1 MTFTLDPLMTALAA
15 LVFLLGAMLGWAL
28 RGSKRRRIAALEA
41 DAARLTGER
50 DSILAERDRLL
61 TDLEMTRSQI
71 RPLAD
76 EVDKLRRAAAR
87 REALPDPAAPI
98 PPNAP
103 LAAASLDPGGV
114 PPDTELFQLKGVGD
128 KFAAR
133 LRELGI
139 TRISQIAAW
148 TGADVAVIDS
158 QLGPFR
164 GRIERDQ
171 LIEQAR
177 LLNEGRVTEYE
188 ARFGKLGS

>member
-1 MTFTLDPLMTALAA
+1 MTFTLDPFMTALAA

-41 DAARLTGER
+41 EAARLTGER

-71 RPLAD
+71 RPLSD
-76 EVDKLRRAAAR
+76 EVDKLRRDAAR
-87 REALPDPAAPI
+87 REARGEIAAPI
-98 PPNAP
+98 PAAPPPAEAP
-103 LAAASLDPGGV
+103 L
-114 PPDTELFQLKGVGD
+114 DTELFQLKGVGD

-133 LRELGI
+133 LRDLGI
-139 TRISQIAAW
+139 NRISQIAAW
-148 TGADVAVIDS
+148 TSADVAVIDS
-158 QLGPFR
+158 QLGPFK

-171 LIEQAR
+171 LVEQAR

-188 ARFGKLGS
+188 ARYGRLES